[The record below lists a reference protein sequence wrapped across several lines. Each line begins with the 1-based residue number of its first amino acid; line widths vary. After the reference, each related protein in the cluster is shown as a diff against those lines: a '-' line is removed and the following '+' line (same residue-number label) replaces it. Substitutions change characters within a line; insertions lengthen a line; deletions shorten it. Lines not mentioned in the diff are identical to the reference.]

1 MSSSN
6 TSLILHV
13 KGTID
18 ETTTLPKQAVR
29 TAIAEGKI
37 SRSQLIWSPGHNA
50 WKQVRELPHLLP
62 SQQLAPPPTPR
73 VASGKLPRV
82 ATGALPRVATG
93 AIPRVATGALPRVA
107 TGALPQVATSSGRPK
122 AATAPHVESP
132 NYQVIEKSHINPLKW
147 LCLGLGV
154 FIFGALG
161 LNYLI
166 VEQPLLSA
174 LSQTP
179 YSKVTVYAHL
189 GGFVQSDALV
199 IHIRGSDSLNQSNLT
214 DFLMTLARSTPQRNG
229 VFERIS
235 LTSGFSSQYTISGS
249 DWKEFG
255 DMSQADEAQ
264 RKEFLL
270 NQLSD
275 AAGQPLVSL
284 INSTMTTEAQ
294 RAEKEKIWTAFV
306 AQLTH
311 P

>member
-13 KGTID
+13 KGTVD

-29 TAIAEGKI
+29 AAIAEGKI

-73 VASGKLPRV
+73 VASGKLPRM
-82 ATGALPRVATG
+82 ATGALPRVASDSV
-93 AIPRVATGALPRVA
+93 PRVATGTLPRVA
-107 TGALPQVATSSGRPK
+107 TGPIPRVTISTEKPK
-122 AATAPHVESP
+122 AETAIQEKAP
-132 NYQVIEKSHINPLKW
+132 NYDVIEKSHINPLKW
-147 LCLGLGV
+147 LCLILGV
-154 FIFGALG
+154 LILGAVG
-161 LNYLI
+161 FNYLV

-189 GGFVQSDALV
+189 GGFVQKNALV
-199 IHIRGSDSLNQSNLT
+199 IHIMGSHLLNKSNLT
-214 DFLMTLARSTPQRNG
+214 DFLVALAHSTPQNTG

-235 LTSGFSSQYTISGS
+235 LTSGFSSQYSISGS

-255 DMSQADEAQ
+255 DMAQASEDQ

-270 NQLSD
+270 NQLGATD
-275 AAGQPLVSL
+275 GRPLVSL
-284 INSTMTTEAQ
+284 NSTMTAEAQ
-294 RAEKEKIWTAFV
+294 RAEQEKIWAAFV

-311 P
+311 S